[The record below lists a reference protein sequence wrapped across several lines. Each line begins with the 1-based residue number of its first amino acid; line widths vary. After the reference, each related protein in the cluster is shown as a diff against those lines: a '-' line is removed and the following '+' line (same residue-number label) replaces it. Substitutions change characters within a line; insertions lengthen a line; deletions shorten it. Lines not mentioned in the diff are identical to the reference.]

1 MMGAK
6 PKPTAPGVV
15 VLSALFVER
24 FGGPPRRVLDVA
36 LRLVPLGIGTVVTV
50 PAHAEAD
57 LVARLSPGA
66 RVVRVPFTR
75 IPKPGDVR
83 AIAHWVATLPRD
95 VARFA
100 RVIRAERPDA
110 VHVNGA
116 IFLPPALAA
125 WLLRVPLV
133 WHLNDTSVPRRVA
146 RVLGLAVRALA
157 SEIVVAAPAVAR
169 HYGTPA
175 ARSTVVFPPVDVEVF
190 APRPADGTPR
200 PFRVGLI
207 GNWSRDKGVAV
218 FARAMAELSARV
230 AWQFTIVLAGERP
243 ARQQAVIDEA
253 NAVFDGAGLRPRV
266 EDHGFAREP
275 APITASLDVL
285 VLSSVAEAA
294 PMVVLEAMA
303 CGVPVVATD
312 VGGVRELL
320 DADGP
325 DPAGLVVASRDHAA
339 MARAVARLHDDPAL
353 ALRLGRSG
361 RERAVARYA
370 LAACVAAHEAVY
382 RRVMA
387 RGR

>member
-1 MMGAK
+1 MV
-6 PKPTAPGVV
+6 APRAV
-15 VLSALFVER
+15 VLNALFVER

-36 LRLVPLGIGTVVTV
+36 LGLAPLGISTVVTV

-57 LVARLSPGA
+57 LVERLSPGA

-75 IPKPGDVR
+75 IPRPNDPR
-83 AIAHWVATLPRD
+83 AIAHWAATLPRD

-116 IFLPPALAA
+116 IFLAPALAA

-146 RVLGLAVRALA
+146 RILGIAVRWLA
-157 SEIVVAAPAVAR
+157 SEIVAAAPAVAR
-169 HYGTPA
+169 HYGTPG
-175 ARSTVVFPPVDVEVF
+175 ARSTVVYPPVDVEVF
-190 APRPADGTPR
+190 APRPSDGTTA

-207 GNWSRDKGVAV
+207 GNWSRDKDVPV
-218 FARAMAELSARV
+218 FARAMAALATRV
-230 AWQFTIVLAGERP
+230 AWPFTIVLAGERP
-243 ARQQAVIDEA
+243 ARQQAAIDEA
-253 NAVFDGAGLRPRV
+253 NAVFDGAGLRPRI

-285 VLSSVAEAA
+285 VLSSRAEAA

-325 DPAGLVVASRDHAA
+325 DPAGLMVPSRDHAA
-339 MARAVARLHDDPAL
+339 MARAVERLHDDPAL

-361 RERAVARYA
+361 RERAVARFS

-382 RRVMA
+382 RRVMG